1 MNPPNAPLS
10 LIIDTVA
17 ILVITLV
24 LMLIMLSRYTKVGPN
39 QVLVVSGAKRHLPDG
54 TVVGY
59 RIVKGGGTF
68 VWPLIERTDVLSLE
82 VMTVE
87 MNRSN
92 SQTADGRAVEA
103 DCVAQVKVNGD
114 DTSMAAAAEHFLSK
128 GQAEIKTMVQ
138 PLLEKHLSSV
148 FGNSR
153 AEEAVQNPAACAA
166 QVQTSASADLSKMG
180 LSLVSF
186 TIRKIDQ
193 A

>member
-1 MNPPNAPLS
+1 M
-10 LIIDTVA
+10 
-17 ILVITLV
+17 
-24 LMLIMLSRYTKVGPN
+24 
-39 QVLVVSGAKRHLPDG
+39 
-54 TVVGY
+54 
-59 RIVKGGGTF
+59 
-68 VWPLIERTDVLSLE
+68 
-82 VMTVE
+82 
-87 MNRSN
+87 
-92 SQTADGRAVEA
+92 EA

-128 GQAEIKTMVQ
+128 GQAEIKTMVR